1 MSTPECNCFLSS
13 HFRDQRTSPPFTAQH
28 YPKSFQRRQ
37 VNVGFSIH
45 GSLLLAIAWTET
57 FQEFAFIGS
66 TKSGR
71 REEATE
77 CNFTIMK
84 PITWLRK
91 FAKRGNQDYPVATL
105 AFYGPDDKK
114 ASKAVLGIILS
125 KGSEVQLHKWFRE
138 SPDADLRYDI
148 NLQNAWIEIIRREG
162 VRRVAMI
169 EEINGCPHEE
179 GLDYPLGEVCPKC
192 PFWAHWQRPLEPP
205 STVLTAI
212 ATYRQDQWEALL
224 AAAAD
229 RDKLEDTWEEWNAGL
244 EKLITSLEARGISY
258 LRVLLDVEEIE
269 QFCEEQG
276 IPNDAKARSI
286 LAIRKAEQNTQ

>member
-1 MSTPECNCFLSS
+1 
-13 HFRDQRTSPPFTAQH
+13 
-28 YPKSFQRRQ
+28 
-37 VNVGFSIH
+37 
-45 GSLLLAIAWTET
+45 
-57 FQEFAFIGS
+57 
-66 TKSGR
+66 
-71 REEATE
+71 
-77 CNFTIMK
+77 MK

-125 KGSEVQLHKWFRE
+125 KGSEVQLRKWFRE

-148 NLQNAWIEIIRREG
+148 DLQNAWIEIIRREG
-162 VRRVAMI
+162 VRSVAMI

-192 PFWAHWQRPLEPP
+192 PFWANRQRPVEPP

-244 EKLITSLEARGISY
+244 EKLIARLEAGSIPY